1 MTGDPLRV
9 VPPVALLAAGAV
21 AWAAVPMTGA
31 APGARPALIAAIC
44 FATLSVTQLAGHILA
59 DRPEIGPRRAESY
72 VPAVVR
78 LWQGALFVLRAA
90 PSAQSMI
97 IAVLAVEALHR
108 SRPWHT
114 AVLGVVL
121 LAYLLAVHLAE
132 TGARVAALR
141 PQLPLM
147 AAGIGLTALS
157 IGAAALSGT
166 GLGSDAVWLAAL
178 AAVAAVI
185 AAAMMLP
192 I

>member
-1 MTGDPLRV
+1 
-9 VPPVALLAAGAV
+9 
-21 AWAAVPMTGA
+21 
-31 APGARPALIAAIC
+31 
-44 FATLSVTQLAGHILA
+44 
-59 DRPEIGPRRAESY
+59 
-72 VPAVVR
+72 
-78 LWQGALFVLRAA
+78 
-90 PSAQSMI
+90 MI

-132 TGARVAALR
+132 TSAPVAALR
-141 PQLPLM
+141 PQLSLI

-157 IGAAALSGT
+157 VGAAALSGT
-166 GLGSDAVWLAAL
+166 GLRSDAGWLAAL